1 MHAVDVDLFSPGAQ
15 EHWYEAY
22 DILHNEDPV
31 HLLEGEGFLPGTDA
45 YVLTKHDDIAA
56 VVRDEVRF
64 PLPGSMFVRQL
75 VEAEVDPFEQPNV
88 NVLMASI
95 ASLRPKNVEIA
106 SPGTYRSL
114 GGTGCIAQCSHGDSI
129 RPPIDRSVDCTG
141 YGRVCRRVCTAAAPN
156 GYGGGAWMAV
166 RRP

>member
-75 VEAEVDPFEQPNV
+75 VEAG
-88 NVLMASI
+88 S
-95 ASLRPKNVEIA
+95 
-106 SPGTYRSL
+106 
-114 GGTGCIAQCSHGDSI
+114 
-129 RPPIDRSVDCTG
+129 
-141 YGRVCRRVCTAAAPN
+141 
-156 GYGGGAWMAV
+156 
-166 RRP
+166 